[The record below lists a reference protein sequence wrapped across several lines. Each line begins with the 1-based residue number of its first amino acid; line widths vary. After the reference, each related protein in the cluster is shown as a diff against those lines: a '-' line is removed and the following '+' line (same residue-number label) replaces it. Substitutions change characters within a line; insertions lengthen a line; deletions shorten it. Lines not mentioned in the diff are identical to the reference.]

1 MLHELSCPNCGA
13 PGLEATQPNGVV
25 VCNSCGNRFTADDS
39 VACAHCET
47 VNEPEAEYCGSC
59 GERLKRTCAACG
71 AENWAGAEHC
81 TQCGRGLDALEHIAE
96 RNAKGFRETLAE
108 RRRTASTVKAEEEE
122 ASQRRLAEMWQ
133 VEQRRQEGLAR
144 EVEQQKSEQNT
155 MARITLLFGGAFVCL
170 ILAGA
175 VAWVFLNL
183 TVK

>member
-39 VACAHCET
+39 VACAQCEA
-47 VNEPEAEYCGSC
+47 VNDPEAEYCAAC
-59 GERLKRTCAACG
+59 GERLKRSCAACG

-81 TQCGRGLDALEHIAE
+81 TRCGRGLDALEHIAE
-96 RNAKGFRETLAE
+96 RHAKSFSETLE
-108 RRRTASTVKAEEEE
+108 DRRKSASTVKAEEEE

-133 VEQRRQEGLAR
+133 VEQRRQEGLAQDL
-144 EVEQQKSEQNT
+144 EHQKSEQNT
-155 MARITLLFGGAFVCL
+155 MARIMLLFVGAFVCL
-170 ILAGA
+170 VLAAA

-183 TVK
+183 TAK

>member
-25 VCNSCGNRFTADDS
+25 VCNSCGNRFATDDS

-47 VNEPEAEYCGSC
+47 VNEPDAEYCGSC

-71 AENWAGAEHC
+71 TENWAGAEHC

-96 RNAKGFRETLAE
+96 RHAKGFRETLEE
-108 RRRTASTVKAEEEE
+108 RRNSASTVKAEEER

-133 VEQRRQEGLAR
+133 VEQRRQDDLAR
-144 EVEQQKSEQNT
+144 QMKQQKSEQNA
-155 MARITLLFGGAFVCL
+155 MARIMLLFVGAFVCFVL
-170 ILAGA
+170 IAA
-175 VAWVFLNL
+175 VAWVFL
-183 TVK
+183 K